1 MVGKQGKIWG
11 AYTFFISFDTLEVI
25 IHYRTFAVNKSEVNK
40 NDLLECSK
48 EAVQFS
54 SIAVTNYYKIDG
66 LKQQK
71 FSLSQFER
79 PEIQDQSFSKIG
91 FWRGLSSWLER
102 GALLTMCLRDLF
114 VCTQ

>member
-48 EAVQFS
+48 EAV
-54 SIAVTNYYKIDG
+54 
-66 LKQQK
+66 
-71 FSLSQFER
+71 
-79 PEIQDQSFSKIG
+79 
-91 FWRGLSSWLER
+91 
-102 GALLTMCLRDLF
+102 
-114 VCTQ
+114 